1 MDFLISA
8 AHAAE
13 GGTQAAAGGFG
24 SLLMFVPLLVL
35 MYFLMIRPQQKRVK
49 EHQALITSLGK
60 GDEISTTGGILGKI
74 TALDANYV
82 TIKVAQNVEIKV
94 QKHAIGTV
102 LPKGT
107 IKDAS

>member
-1 MDFLISA
+1 MDFFITA
-8 AHAAE
+8 AHAA
-13 GGTQAAAGGFG
+13 GDGAQGQAGGLT
-24 SLLMFVPLLVL
+24 SLLMFLPLLVL

-49 EHQALITSLGK
+49 EHQTLVASLDK

-74 TALDANYV
+74 TSLNDNYV
-82 TIKVAQNVEIKV
+82 TIKVAKNVEIKV
-94 QKHAIGTV
+94 QKHAIGSV